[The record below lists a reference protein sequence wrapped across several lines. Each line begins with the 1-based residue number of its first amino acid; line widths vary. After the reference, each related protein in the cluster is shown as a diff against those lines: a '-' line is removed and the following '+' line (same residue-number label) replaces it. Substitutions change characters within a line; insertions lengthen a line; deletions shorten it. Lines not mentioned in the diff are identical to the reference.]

1 MIAPATYVTFL
12 CLSFLIHKTGIL
24 NHTYIIGSVT
34 EFDKFKKCKVLRIM
48 YWYSN
53 CYERA
58 IVSGDGIVMLLLR
71 SLRTIPKCISDVC
84 EKFASLMTKP
94 PSC

>member
-1 MIAPATYVTFL
+1 MIAPATYLTFL

-24 NHTYIIGSVT
+24 NDTYIIGSLT
-34 EFDKFKKCKVLRIM
+34 DFDKFKIFKLLRIM
-48 YWYSN
+48 YWYTN
-53 CYERA
+53 CYKRA
-58 IVSGDGIVMLLLR
+58 IVSGDGIVMLLLC